1 MIKCAALLFIC
12 PSKILCIPHQTANSI
27 FMDSAILC
35 VPYQIPG
42 PQTVASDV

>member
-35 VPYQIPG
+35 SVSNPR
-42 PQTVASDV
+42 ASDSGIRCL